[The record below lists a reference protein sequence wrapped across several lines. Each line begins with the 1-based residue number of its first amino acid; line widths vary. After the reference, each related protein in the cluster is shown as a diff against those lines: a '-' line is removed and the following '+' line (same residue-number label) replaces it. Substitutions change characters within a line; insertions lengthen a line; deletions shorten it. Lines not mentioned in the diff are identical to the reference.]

1 LISTIPK
8 DEGTEIGRKFEEF
21 EKQLKTKT
29 QNPEEVQAM
38 KDYMLTL
45 PMKINDLRGEVDQTE
60 VYNIHLYHQAVFVS
74 FLALNYELQS
84 WVHV

>member
-21 EKQLKTKT
+21 EKQLKIKT

-60 VYNIHLYHQAVFVS
+60 V
-74 FLALNYELQS
+74 
-84 WVHV
+84 